1 MRLLQPKPH
10 YLMSAPTHLTTPA
23 LSRRGFFARLGAGAA
38 AVAVLPH
45 LAGCDSDDPDPMGD
59 DVVLDFSDDFGVLN
73 YAYALEQLEAAFY
86 AMVVDNLYDDI
97 SSDEQAIMEDIAR
110 HEAIH
115 RDFFFAAISGAGG
128 SPIPEL
134 TPDFGA
140 VDFDSRTSVL
150 ATAQTFEDL
159 GVAAYNGAGKYLA
172 SATYLTIAG
181 KIVSVEARHAA
192 VISDLI
198 QANTIA
204 AAGVV
209 NSDGLDRALEPS
221 AVLGAASAFIQDTIV
236 LTNVPS

>member
-1 MRLLQPKPH
+1 
-10 YLMSAPTHLTTPA
+10 MSAPTLLTTPA

-38 AVAVLPH
+38 VVTVLPQ
-45 LAGCDSDDPDPMGD
+45 LAGCDTENPNPMGD

-86 AMVVDNLYDDI
+86 DQVTQ
-97 SSDEQAIMEDIAR
+97 SSYFAGAGSEEQAIMDDIAR

-128 SPIPEL
+128 SPIPNL
-134 TPDFGA
+134 TPDFSA

-159 GVAAYNGAGKYLA
+159 GVAAYNGAGKYIA

-209 NSDGLDRALEPS
+209 DSNGLDRALEPS
-221 AVLGAASAFIQDTIV
+221 IVLGMAGPFIQDTLV
-236 LTNVPS
+236 LTNVPT